1 MTDAVAARLTSA
13 LEGRYRIERELGGGG
28 MSRVFQASET
38 DLGRTVV
45 IKVVSANMLEGV
57 SAERF
62 TREMKLAARLQ
73 QANIVPLLN
82 AGDAN
87 GMPYY
92 TMPFV
97 EGLSLRARLANGRLP
112 LGEATHILRDVAKA
126 LAYAHAQNVVHRDI
140 KPENVLLSSGTAMVT
155 DFGIAKALS
164 ASRTQDGGEQPF
176 ATAAAT
182 LTSAGSSLGT
192 PAYMAPEQALGS
204 VVDLRADLYAWGVM
218 AYELLT
224 GAHPFAGKTTAQQL
238 VAAHIADK
246 PTPLSSKN
254 ADIPPALAL
263 AVMRCL
269 EKDPDQRPASAND
282 LLVALDT
289 ASTPA
294 SRDPSPTASLTN
306 RRLAM
311 TAIAALVV
319 IVATGAWMISRGDA
333 ETAENA
339 PSVSSTQKS
348 LAVVPF
354 ESVGGD
360 TANAYFAEGIADELT
375 TALSRIP
382 GLRLAGR
389 NSAARFKGQ
398 ATSATDVGKALNVT
412 TVLDGSVRR
421 SGDRVR
427 VTAELANVADG
438 RVLWQDTF
446 ERRLEDVFAVQS
458 DIAAAIATAL
468 QVRLSDAGGASTAS
482 RGTTNFEAY
491 DNYLRGLQ
499 LLRRRG
505 AAMREAEKYFDRAI
519 ELDSNFARAHAAK
532 SLNLLIGSYFL
543 PRRISAVLPPARVA
557 AQRALQ
563 LDPSLAEVHI
573 AMGQVHLES
582 FEWAEAEAE
591 FRRAVALNPA
601 HAEAQYRLGFMLIT
615 AGRLRES
622 VPYFEY
628 ARVLDPLWSTS
639 SVYLGF
645 AWVLSGRVDEGI
657 AEARR
662 GFQLDP
668 GLESAQ
674 TLFSFSVHNANL
686 RAESAAHA
694 ARMAV
699 HATDMKRLGW
709 YSYVMLKDGLPAEGL
724 ALRRR
729 LLLVPPDTWGIQASL
744 MISALGVGDTASALS
759 AMERAA
765 AGDGDLLLAMPLVL
779 PVFDA
784 LRASP
789 RFAAALRR
797 FNLDVE
803 RLTSADGG
811 RAR

>member
-1 MTDAVAARLTSA
+1 MTDAVAARLANA

-28 MSRVFQASET
+28 MSRVFQATET
-38 DLGRTVV
+38 DLGRSVV
-45 IKVVSANMLEGV
+45 IKVVSANILEGV

-82 AGDAN
+82 AGDAS

-97 EGLSLRARLANGRLP
+97 DGLSLRARLTSGRLP
-112 LGEATHILRDVAKA
+112 PGEATHILRDVAKA

-164 ASRTQDGGEQPF
+164 ASRTQDGSDQPF

-204 VVDLRADLYAWGVM
+204 IVDLRADLYAWGVM

-238 VAAHIADK
+238 VAAHIAEK
-246 PTPLSSKN
+246 PAPISTRSS
-254 ADIPPALAL
+254 DIPAALAS

-269 EKDPDQRPASAND
+269 EKDPNQRPASAHD

-289 ASTPA
+289 VSTPI
-294 SRDPSPTASLTN
+294 SPATLPVGGG
-306 RRLAM
+306 RRLA
-311 TAIAALVV
+311 TAGVTALALVIAV
-319 IVATGAWMISRGDA
+319 GAWVISRGGA
-333 ETAENA
+333 ETVGNTVAA
-339 PSVSSTQKS
+339 STGEKS

-398 ATSATDVGKALNVT
+398 AASATDVGKALNVA

-421 SGDRVR
+421 SDDRVR
-427 VTAELANVADG
+427 VTAELANAADG

-446 ERRLEDVFAVQS
+446 ERRVEDVFAVQS
-458 DIAAAIATAL
+458 EIAAAIATAL

-482 RGTTNFEAY
+482 KGTTNFEAY

-505 AAMREAEKYFDRAI
+505 VAMREAETFFDRAI
-519 ELDSNFARAHAAK
+519 ALDSNFARAYAAK

-543 PRRISAVLPPARVA
+543 PRRMSVSLPPARQA

-563 LDPSLAEVHI
+563 LEPSLAEAQI
-573 AMGQVHLES
+573 ALGQVHLES
-582 FEWAEAEAE
+582 FEWAEAEAA

-601 HAEAQYRLGFMLIT
+601 HAEAQYRLGFMLVT

-622 VPYFEY
+622 VPYFES
-628 ARVLDPLWSTS
+628 ARALDPLWSTS

-645 AWVLSGRVDEGI
+645 AWVLTGRVDEGM

-674 TLFSFSVHNANL
+674 TLFSFSLHNAGL
-686 RAESAAHA
+686 RDESAAHA
-694 ARMAV
+694 ARESV
-699 HATDMKRLGW
+699 HTIDRKRLGW

-724 ALRRR
+724 ALRQR
-729 LLLVPPDTWGIQASL
+729 LLRERPETWGVQGSL
-744 MISALGVGDTASALS
+744 MISALGIGDTASALT

-765 AGDGDLLLAMPLVL
+765 GGDGDLLLAMPLVL
-779 PVFDA
+779 PAFDV

-797 FNLDVE
+797 FHLDVE
-803 RLTSADGG
+803 RLTSPDGG
-811 RAR
+811 RSR